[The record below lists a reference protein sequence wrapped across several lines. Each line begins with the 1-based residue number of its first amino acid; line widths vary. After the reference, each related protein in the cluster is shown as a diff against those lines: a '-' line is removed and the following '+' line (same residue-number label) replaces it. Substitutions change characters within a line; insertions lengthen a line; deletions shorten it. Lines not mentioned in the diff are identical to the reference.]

1 MQRFAKTNGDLGVQ
15 YNLSAERPYSHTVRL
30 RSPDGLQVVSLAVRD
45 RHLVA
50 LSSSGQ
56 LFARVGI
63 TKEKPDG
70 QDWSPFVG
78 YIEALLCNFIYSF
91 LANGYCLYNT
101 RKRRVLYSVYPY
113 SQT

>member
-63 TKEKPDG
+63 SKEQPDG
-70 QDWSPFVG
+70 QDWSPLVG
-78 YIEALLCNFIYSF
+78 YEYIEPIEAFYLY
-91 LANGYCLYNT
+91 LAH
-101 RKRRVLYSVYPY
+101 V
-113 SQT
+113 